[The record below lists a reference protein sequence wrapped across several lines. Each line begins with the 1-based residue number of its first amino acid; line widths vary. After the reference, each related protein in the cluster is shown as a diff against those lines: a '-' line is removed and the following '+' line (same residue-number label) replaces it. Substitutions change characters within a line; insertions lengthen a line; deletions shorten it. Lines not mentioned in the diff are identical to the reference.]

1 MYACA
6 KGDLDLVSLLLSNGA
21 SVADVDK
28 QGCSALFYVL
38 DSIGP
43 SKQDLLKSLVDE
55 KCDINLIN
63 QDKVH

>member
-6 KGDLDLVSLLLSNGA
+6 KGDLELVSLLISNGA
-21 SVADVDK
+21 SVTEVDRK
-28 QGCSALFYVL
+28 GCSALFYVL

-43 SKQDLLKSLVDE
+43 SKHDLLKSLVNE

-63 QDKVH
+63 QDKVS